1 MQTPDDES
9 PAADREAEAWLARLE
24 TLRRS
29 VDLRLDGEGRWYH
42 EGERFTHAG
51 LIAAFDRGVDVHPES
66 GEPILRV
73 GDRWCYIR
81 ADDTPLIARRIEHAD
96 DGLWLRLNTG
106 RRVAVPE
113 AGFESAGEHL
123 YVQLDALRRVRL
135 GRAAQA
141 RLAEWLEG
149 GDDGIA
155 VAVGGRR
162 WPVRLASG

>member
-1 MQTPDDES
+1 MKAPEDAPPDD
-9 PAADREAEAWLARLE
+9 EAEAWLARLE

-51 LIAAFDRGVDVHPES
+51 LIAAFDRGIDVHPES

-73 GDRWCYIR
+73 GQRWCYIR
-81 ADDTPLIARRIEHAD
+81 ADDTPLIARRIEHD

-106 RRVAVPE
+106 RRVAVPA
-113 AGFESAGEHL
+113 AGFESAGAHL
-123 YVQLDALRRVRL
+123 YVQLDAARRVRL

-141 RLAEWLEG
+141 RLGEWLEG
-149 GDDGIA
+149 GDDGMA

-162 WPVRLASG
+162 WPVRVIEPG